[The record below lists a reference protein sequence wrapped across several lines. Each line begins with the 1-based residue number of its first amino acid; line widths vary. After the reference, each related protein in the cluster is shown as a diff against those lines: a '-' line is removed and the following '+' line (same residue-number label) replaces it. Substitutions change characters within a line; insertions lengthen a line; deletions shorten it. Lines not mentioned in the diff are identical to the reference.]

1 MHFFSGDLFS
11 DPPNER
17 TKAYNKQRKHN
28 ISTKSRTYASNEQKK
43 CQQKVSEMNTTM
55 VNCHCGAVHYFHVPR
70 IILPSGTAPHGNDDS
85 RAVRKL
91 NEDLEDARD
100 EIAEMNEELA
110 QKTEEVERLKATL
123 KDMEEQRQD
132 LQKRRDE
139 LEKETLSLRE
149 GKSSLRK
156 ERRAW
161 KKQKEASAHQILQ
174 DARMKAD
181 AILKSAC
188 AKEKEM
194 MKMERALSLKN
205 VDMENREE
213 ALDVE
218 AEGVQRQKDDLKR
231 KKAEVQAMLDA
242 LNAERKE
249 LRKERKKALR
259 PQRKEKKRE
268 KRHAS
273 STVISRAWRSH
284 RIRMHAVMQNTYKKQ
299 DRMLE
304 LLHNENANQSALI
317 TKFREKLREEM
328 KRAEK
333 FEKSAEQ
340 AGNYYVNAIHST
352 AMFKYMKMNYARV
365 CKILALTVRCHPMRS
380 LPFVEKDP
388 KSFYR
393 HFIAKIEIFMAMKKN
408 IDIRQ
413 PPEVVRSKLYPSDD
427 LEKMNDG
434 DDIFRRCE
442 AEIFDEMDVKVV
454 DLYEFISKHRFENME
469 EMGDPLFL
477 SNQVERNNMLQGVI
491 NNTMSKLRKM
501 NPETFEK
508 ELGQYLTDPVKK
520 RILMD
525 MFEEEDEW
533 EDFRKVMGEEG
544 EEEEKPANAAVEP
557 Q

>member
-1 MHFFSGDLFS
+1 M
-11 DPPNER
+11 
-17 TKAYNKQRKHN
+17 
-28 ISTKSRTYASNEQKK
+28 
-43 CQQKVSEMNTTM
+43 
-55 VNCHCGAVHYFHVPR
+55 
-70 IILPSGTAPHGNDDS
+70 
-85 RAVRKL
+85 
-91 NEDLEDARD
+91 
-100 EIAEMNEELA
+100 
-110 QKTEEVERLKATL
+110 
-123 KDMEEQRQD
+123 
-132 LQKRRDE
+132 
-139 LEKETLSLRE
+139 
-149 GKSSLRK
+149 
-156 ERRAW
+156 
-161 KKQKEASAHQILQ
+161 
-174 DARMKAD
+174 
-181 AILKSAC
+181 
-188 AKEKEM
+188 
-194 MKMERALSLKN
+194 
-205 VDMENREE
+205 
-213 ALDVE
+213 
-218 AEGVQRQKDDLKR
+218 
-231 KKAEVQAMLDA
+231 
-242 LNAERKE
+242 
-249 LRKERKKALR
+249 
-259 PQRKEKKRE
+259 
-268 KRHAS
+268 
-273 STVISRAWRSH
+273 
-284 RIRMHAVMQNTYKKQ
+284 
-299 DRMLE
+299 
-304 LLHNENANQSALI
+304 
-317 TKFREKLREEM
+317 
-328 KRAEK
+328 
-333 FEKSAEQ
+333 
-340 AGNYYVNAIHST
+340 
-352 AMFKYMKMNYARV
+352 
-365 CKILALTVRCHPMRS
+365 
-380 LPFVEKDP
+380 EKDP